1 MARGPVVA
9 RPIPSGGY
17 GHDHR
22 QHVLDR
28 VPGGV
33 RHRRDV
39 VLGRRHSGQRLAAPG
54 RRVRRRVDRRHR
66 VLLRDVADVQHAR
79 RAWRERRGAHRGRLA
94 PLASPGHL
102 RKVGLTMDTL
112 PLKRDLR
119 LAYRTSLLVA
129 LLIVVVSAGGLAWGS
144 TGLYGVDPNRALGV
158 SASTAGVLVPGSLVQ
173 DIFNLAIG
181 LPILSAALWL
191 ARRGAQIGLLLWPG
205 ALVYRAYTT
214 IGLVASVDCDIVR
227 QRLAGA
233 VRPRIVG
240 GLLVGLALLTVGQD
254 AGGAVATAL
263 AGGAPIDPLARGVWI
278 ADLTLGVPAMLIVG
292 GLLWRR
298 ASLGYAA
305 AAGLL
310 LSFGITSVVIAAM
323 IALQPVL
330 TGALIDGATV
340 IGLLVFGAVSLAP
353 LLLSLAT
360 PPPSQF
366 ALRPARSA

>member
-1 MARGPVVA
+1 
-9 RPIPSGGY
+9 
-17 GHDHR
+17 
-22 QHVLDR
+22 
-28 VPGGV
+28 
-33 RHRRDV
+33 
-39 VLGRRHSGQRLAAPG
+39 
-54 RRVRRRVDRRHR
+54 
-66 VLLRDVADVQHAR
+66 
-79 RAWRERRGAHRGRLA
+79 
-94 PLASPGHL
+94 
-102 RKVGLTMDTL
+102 MDTL

-129 LLIVVVSAGGLAWGS
+129 LLIVVVSAAGLAWGS
-144 TGLYGVDPNRALGV
+144 TGLYGADPNRALGV
-158 SASTAGVLVPGSLVQ
+158 SASTAGVLVPGFLVQ

-205 ALVYRAYTT
+205 ALFYLAYTYVHYLIGAPFSALFLGYVAIVALSAYTT

-353 LLLSLAT
+353 LLL
-360 PPPSQF
+360 F
-366 ALRPARSA
+366 ARNTAAQPVRAETSAQRAGSAVART